1 MQTRVHK
8 IGLCINLGQ
17 NRERG
22 EKQTEHTRAG
32 ETLWEP
38 GPTNLNQGKR
48 KSEIKKRGKISPPI
62 HPMFKSRDGQG

>member
-1 MQTRVHK
+1 MDFASILAR
-8 IGLCINLGQ
+8 I
-17 NRERG
+17 ERG
-22 EKQTEHTRAG
+22 ERQTEHTRAR